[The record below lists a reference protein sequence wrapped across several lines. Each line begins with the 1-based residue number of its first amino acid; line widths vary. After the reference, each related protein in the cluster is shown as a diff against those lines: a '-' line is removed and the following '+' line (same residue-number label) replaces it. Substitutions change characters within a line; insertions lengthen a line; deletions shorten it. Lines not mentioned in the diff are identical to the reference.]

1 MHSELP
7 RRWLHA
13 LPVVPGTDGR
23 SSPYSCD
30 VPVCGAPASTAAVA
44 AADHPERV
52 LLRAGDP
59 HDRHRRQAARLD
71 SASDQPAPQPA
82 DPLLRHRHVHEPH
95 LRLHPLA
102 LLLARGV
109 PVHHQD
115 RQARDPV
122 LGVTRC
128 ARARLHLTYRLSWIC
143 PTPISAPF
151 ALKGP
156 VLPRSW

>member
-13 LPVVPGTDGR
+13 MFVVPGTDGR
-23 SSPYSCD
+23 SSPHSRD
-30 VPVCGAPASTAAVA
+30 VPVRGASASAALVA

-71 SASDQPAPQPA
+71 PASDQPAPQPA
-82 DPLLRHRHVHEPH
+82 YPLLRHRHVHEPH

-115 RQARDPV
+115 RQARDSV
-122 LGVTRC
+122 LGVTGVLL
-128 ARARLHLTYRLSWIC
+128 RACISLTAYSWIC

-156 VLPRSW
+156 VLPRF